1 MFYYITFLIYYL
13 KKFNYNIKVF
23 KLFFFSQRFTHTNRN
38 ISILIKKKLK
48 LLCVLEIIF
57 VLGYDMY
64 FFFYLPTFSLA
75 AGLQSL
81 KKNYTFYSKL
91 TPLSLNKK

>member
-64 FFFYLPTFSLA
+64 FFFIFLLFPWLRAYNPL
-75 AGLQSL
+75 
-81 KKNYTFYSKL
+81 KNYTFYSKL